1 MGMNRYMER
10 LNLVRRTNLT
20 LQLHQSKKQSNLRL
34 INRNREI
41 QEMTVDNLLQTN
53 LDLQHPIGRDLLLH
67 PTSKKPEK
75 MIGEHMKQ
83 EKSQVIQH
91 IQEFGIGPV
100 W

>member
-1 MGMNRYMER
+1 MNRWIEE
-10 LNLVRRTNLT
+10 LNLIKGTNPT
-20 LQLHQSKKQSNLRL
+20 LQLHQSKKWSNLRL

-91 IQEFGIGPV
+91 IQDFGIGLM